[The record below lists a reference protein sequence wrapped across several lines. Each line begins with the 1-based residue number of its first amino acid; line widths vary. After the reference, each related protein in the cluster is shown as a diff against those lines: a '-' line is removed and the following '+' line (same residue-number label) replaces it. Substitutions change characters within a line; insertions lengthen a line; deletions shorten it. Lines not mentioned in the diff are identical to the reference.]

1 LAFKLRKAV
10 GDFMPYL
17 LIIIALLFLTLI
29 KPLRPA
35 KSIPKTLLEAHD
47 IEAQHAVESLQKA
60 LQFATVSYEDSALE
74 NDQFFTDFQAFLIE
88 RYPFFKEKGS
98 VEIVDNRGLL
108 ITLKGKDDRRPAVLM
123 SHYDVVPVNGT
134 WKHDPFSGDLIDDR
148 IYGRG
153 ALDTKGTLISICEA
167 LNHYFKT
174 HDQLEKSLYLAFGGD
189 EEVRGASAIKMRDM
203 IHQRH
208 PELDFVLDEGGAVT
222 SDVFKGI
229 QAPIALVGLGEKGF
243 MSVTLTVHDK
253 GGHAS
258 MPAKETAITHLAK
271 AVRVLNKNKQFKAQV
286 TPVVKALFE
295 GLYPY
300 STDFK
305 MRYFFH
311 NYFFFKPFIKRH
323 ILKTGGTLSAMMR
336 TTQAFTMMAGSEA
349 INVLP
354 TQSSV
359 GINYRLI
366 TGESSSEVL
375 EKIQKALKKLP
386 VEVTC
391 GFKTEATSISSLEG
405 PYPFLQ
411 SLIEKTWGEILTV
424 PYLMVAATDGRHYHQ
439 ISNHVY
445 RFSAQKMG
453 PLELSMIH
461 SVDESILRT
470 HYLECVQFYRHLVE
484 LLS

>member
-1 LAFKLRKAV
+1 
-10 GDFMPYL
+10 MIYL
-17 LIIIALLFLTLI
+17 SIIIVLIALTLI
-29 KPLRPA
+29 KPLKPA
-35 KSIPKTLLEAHD
+35 KALPKTPLKGHD
-47 IEAQHAVESLQKA
+47 IKTEHAIESLQKA
-60 LQFATVSYEDSALE
+60 LQFKTVSYEDTSLE
-74 NDQFFTDFQAFLIE
+74 NDQAFADFQAFLID
-88 RYPFFKEKGS
+88 RYPFMKEKGS
-98 VEIVDNRGLL
+98 VEIIDDRGIL
-108 ITLKGKDDRRPAVLM
+108 ITLKGKDDRRPGVLM

-134 WKHDPFSGDLIDDR
+134 WKHDPFSGALIDDR

-167 LNHYFKT
+167 LHDYFKT
-174 HDQLEKSLYLAFGGD
+174 HDQLEKSIYLALGGD

-208 PELDFVLDEGGAVT
+208 PELSFVLDEGGAVT

-229 QAPIALVGLGEKGF
+229 KAPIALVGLGEKGF

-258 MPAKETAITHLAK
+258 MPAQETAITHLAK
-271 AVRVLNKNKQFKAQV
+271 AVRILNKNKRFKAEV

-300 STDFK
+300 SSDFK
-305 MRYFFH
+305 MRYVFYNF
-311 NYFFFKPFIKRH
+311 FFFKPLIKRH

-336 TTQAFTMMAGSEA
+336 TTQAFTLMAGSEA

-354 TQSSV
+354 TQASV

-375 EKIQKALKKLP
+375 KKIQKALKKLP

-391 GFKTEATSISSLEG
+391 TFKTEATSISSLEG

-411 SLIEKTWGEILTV
+411 NIIEKTWGEVLTV

-439 ISNHVY
+439 ISDHVY
-445 RFSAQKMG
+445 RFSAQQMG

-461 SVDESILRT
+461 SVDESILT
-470 HYLECVQFYRHLVE
+470 KHYLECVQFYRHLVE
-484 LLS
+484 SHA